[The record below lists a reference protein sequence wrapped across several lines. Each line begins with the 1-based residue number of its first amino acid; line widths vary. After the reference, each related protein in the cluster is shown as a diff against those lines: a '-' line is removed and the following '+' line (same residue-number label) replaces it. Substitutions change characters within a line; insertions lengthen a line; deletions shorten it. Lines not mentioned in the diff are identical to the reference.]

1 MLLRALKIAHK
12 QRKLCGVLRQYSKAT
27 GEITTSKK
35 KKDLVRFPF
44 LYTT

>member
-12 QRKLCGVLRQYSKAT
+12 QRKLCGVLRQHSKAT

-35 KKDLVRFPF
+35 KNLVRFPF

>member
-12 QRKLCGVLRQYSKAT
+12 QRKLCGVLRQYSKAK

-35 KKDLVRFPF
+35 KKKIL
-44 LYTT
+44 